1 MPGAEARE
9 IAALIVAAGRGTR
22 AGEGGPK
29 QYRTIGGR
37 PVVALSIDPFAASPA
52 VRMIQPVIHADD
64 REVFTAAIGNAPKVR
79 DPVAGGATRQESV
92 RLGLEAL
99 AMAGATHVLI
109 HDAARPF
116 VSGALVRRVTD
127 ALADHDAVLPASP
140 VADTVVRA
148 GPNGTAEAWVDRS
161 GLYAAETPQGFALPL
176 ILEAHRRAAAAA
188 MSFTDDA
195 GVARWAGATVKIVAG
210 ERSNMKLTTAED
222 IAAGEARL
230 RAEELLRLGEVRVG
244 TGYDVHRFGPG
255 SAVTLGGVPIPH
267 SQGLVGHSDADVGLH
282 ALTDALLGTI
292 GEGDIG
298 SHFPPS
304 DPAFRGASSDRFLS
318 AAVARVR
325 ARGGHI
331 SHLDLTIIAEAPKI
345 GPHREAMRAR
355 IASIAG
361 IDVTRVAVKA
371 TTNEGLGSIGRGE
384 GIAAI
389 GTATVR
395 LPLGPA

>member
-37 PVVALSIDPFAASPA
+37 PVVALSIEPFAASPA
-52 VRMIQPVIHADD
+52 VRMILPVIHADD
-64 REVFTAAIGNAPKVR
+64 REVFTAATGKAPKVR
-79 DPVAGGATRQESV
+79 EPVVGGATRQESV

-99 AMAGATHVLI
+99 AAAGATHVLI

-116 VSGALVRRVTD
+116 VSGALVKRVSD

-148 GPNGTAEAWVDRS
+148 GAGGTADAWVDRS
-161 GLYAAETPQGFALPL
+161 GLYTAETPQGFALPL
-176 ILEAHRRAAAAA
+176 ILEAHRRAAEAE

-195 GVARWAGATVKIVAG
+195 GVARWAGATVTIVPG
-210 ERSNMKLTTAED
+210 ERSNVKLTTAED

-230 RAEELLRLGEVRVG
+230 RAEELVRIGEVRVG

-255 SAVTLGGVPIPH
+255 SAVTLGGVSIPH
-267 SQGLVGHSDADVGLH
+267 GHGLVGHSDADVGLH

-304 DPAFRGASSDRFLS
+304 DPALRGASSDRFLS

>member
-1 MPGAEARE
+1 MPGAQAQQ

-29 QYRTIGGR
+29 QYRTIGDR
-37 PVVALSIDPFAASPA
+37 AVVARSLEPFVASAA

-64 REVFTAAIGNAPKVR
+64 HEAFALTAGKAGKLRAPV
-79 DPVAGGATRQESV
+79 VGGETRQESV

-99 AMAGATHVLI
+99 AAEGATHVLI

-116 VSGALVRRVTD
+116 VSAALIERVSE
-127 ALADHDAVLPASP
+127 ALASHDAVLPASP
-140 VADTVVRA
+140 IADTVVRVGA
-148 GPNGTAEAWVDRS
+148 DGTADSWLDRS
-161 GLYAAETPQGFALPL
+161 QLYTAETPQGFALPL
-176 ILEAHRRAAAAA
+176 ILDAHRRAAHEG

-195 GVARWAGATVKIVAG
+195 GVARWAGATVKLVSG
-210 ERSNMKLTTAED
+210 ERTNVKLTTAED
-222 IAAGEARL
+222 IAASDFRL
-230 RAEELLRLGEVRVG
+230 RAEELMRLGEVRVG

-255 SAVTLGGVPIPH
+255 TSLMLGGVSIPH
-267 SQGLVGHSDADVGLH
+267 GKALVGHSDADVGLH
-282 ALTDALLGTI
+282 ALTDALLGAI

-304 DPAFRGASSDRFLS
+304 DPALRGASSDRFLM
-318 AAVARVR
+318 AAAARVR
-325 ARGGHI
+325 ARGGRI
-331 SHLDLTIIAEAPKI
+331 NHLDLTLIAEAPKI

-355 IASIAG
+355 IAAIAG
-361 IDVTRVAVKA
+361 IDVGRVAVKA

-389 GTATVR
+389 GTATIR
-395 LPLGPA
+395 LPLDR